1 MCNKLYWKIGQ
12 NSSEFFRESTQ
23 TKEFKFT
30 KVFWVSSRLPIH
42 RVDRLHRFFSSAKE
56 SLQFIYHEGK
66 KEVGQLW
73 FCNAAALTLLGSS
86 RRESPEKVS
95 TQHNIRS
102 HMKRDPLLMMLRVQS
117 CAKKCHKCH
126 LSNEKQRRRDPKWTQ
141 KVRFSS
147 PVTAHHLI
155 SFNFSFVFIE
165 PGKIQCIFFATMTER
180 SRGRV
185 DGDRVSEHANICAD
199 VYYSSILKLSSFRII
214 RAGSHLRKNW
224 RFMMLLIR
232 QHKYYPTISYCTHM
246 LEEIEDD
253 SSSWI
258 ETCKSNH
265 QSILLF

>member
-1 MCNKLYWKIGQ
+1 
-12 NSSEFFRESTQ
+12 
-23 TKEFKFT
+23 
-30 KVFWVSSRLPIH
+30 
-42 RVDRLHRFFSSAKE
+42 
-56 SLQFIYHEGK
+56 
-66 KEVGQLW
+66 
-73 FCNAAALTLLGSS
+73 
-86 RRESPEKVS
+86 
-95 TQHNIRS
+95 
-102 HMKRDPLLMMLRVQS
+102 MKRDPLLMMLRVQS

-265 QSILLF
+265 HAVYSSRLSDYPIFWMIKPFNGGESC